1 MRTEKR
7 SGRIA
12 FTVAGRAMSTIR
24 LLGLLAATA
33 GSGCSGCGP
42 ADEFRHVGVSGKVT
56 LGGKPMTSG
65 TITFV
70 PLASGPAAYGTITDG
85 SYTISRGEGPGPGSY
100 RVEISNIQPT
110 GRRVPDSEYP
120 GKTVEETGNAVPG
133 RYNLNS
139 TLRADVK
146 GARDQTFNF
155 ALEAAK

>member
-1 MRTEKR
+1 MLTL
-7 SGRIA
+7 
-12 FTVAGRAMSTIR
+12 R

-33 GSGCSGCGP
+33 GSGGCGP
-42 ADEFRHVGVSGKVT
+42 ADEFQHVGVSGKVM
-56 LGGKPMTSG
+56 LGGKPMTGG

-85 SYTISRGEGPGPGSY
+85 QYAIARGEGPGPGSY
-100 RVEISNIQPT
+100 RIEISDIQPT

-120 GKTVEETGNAVPG
+120 GKTVEETKNAVPR

-139 TLRADVK
+139 TLRVEIK
-146 GARDQTFNF
+146 GDRDQTFDF